1 VKVIDHFEQNR
12 PVHLARRDVYFERS
26 AELISAQQMH
36 SVADFDPDRYE
47 EILFLLRVARQHARF
62 SVRHAGRNETD
73 EQFCRF
79 VELLTGNVKAVLS
92 LINLKGMVEQSGDS
106 FFDFL
111 GVNKASAALQGE
123 EYLRRANDLIR
134 SIHNTL
140 QLARDPFEMLKKENA
155 ESATQEQRMRYAKAC
170 KHFMQ
175 LVKEEFHS
183 RGKELSFRLGKGP
196 VKGG

>member
-1 VKVIDHFEQNR
+1 MIDHFEQNR

-26 AELISAQQMH
+26 AELISAQQMN
-36 SVADFDPDRYE
+36 SFSEADPDRYE
-47 EILFLLRVARQHARF
+47 EMLFLLRVARQHARF
-62 SVRHAGRNETD
+62 SVRHAGRNEID

-92 LINLKGMVEQSGDS
+92 MINLKGMVERSGDS
-106 FFDFL
+106 FFNFL

-155 ESATQEQRMRYAKAC
+155 DGATQEDRLRYEKARE
-170 KHFMQ
+170 HFMK
-175 LVKEEFHS
+175 LVKDEYQGRDHDPS
-183 RGKELSFRLGKGP
+183 LRLGRWGY
-196 VKGG
+196 